1 MSLKISEF
9 DRQYFVKNH
18 FMLNLAL
25 GILGLL
31 GFLTI
36 KDLSF
41 YYVNT
46 FFIIFH
52 ILYFIVCIFFYC
64 RIKRMEDIVLYAF
77 HRVMSSFL
85 NALVF
90 FVISLTISMNL
101 GVKYF
106 LGYVVLFLLV
116 AIFIFMKWK
125 TLLLKQDYI
134 EVLSDKY
141 FSKDSVSLYDFFF
154 SISNLKYG
162 SSKVSVFFA
171 LIFSQIA
178 FVVVMNGLLKIHASY
193 EIYIVVGLFFFISCY
208 ILYNMGVNVI
218 LPYSFLKKMKGLENK
233 NY

>member
-25 GILGLL
+25 GVLGFL

-36 KDLSF
+36 KDF
-41 YYVNT
+41 NYYYVNT
-46 FFIIFH
+46 FFTIFYT
-52 ILYFIVCIFFYC
+52 LYFIFCVFFYF
-64 RIKRMEDIVLYAF
+64 KVKGSEDIILYAF

-106 LGYVVLFLLV
+106 FGYVLLFILV
-116 AIFIFMKWK
+116 AIFIFVNWK
-125 TLLLKQDYI
+125 SLLLREDYT
-134 EVLSDKY
+134 EVLIDKY
-141 FSKDSVSLYDFFF
+141 FSKDDVSLYDFFF

-178 FVVVMNGLLKIHASY
+178 FVVVMNGLFKIHASY
-193 EIYIVVGLFFFISCY
+193 EIYTIVGLFFLISCY
-208 ILYNMGVNVI
+208 ILYNMGINVI
-218 LPYSFLKKMKGLENK
+218 LPYSFLKKNEGIEK
-233 NY
+233 

>member
-25 GILGLL
+25 GILGFL
-31 GFLTI
+31 GFLTV

-41 YYVNT
+41 YYVNI
-46 FFIIFH
+46 FFIMFYV
-52 ILYFIVCIFFYC
+52 LYFIICIFFYF
-64 RIKRMEDIVLYAF
+64 RIRRVEDIVLYAF

-85 NALVF
+85 NALIF

-106 LGYVVLFLLV
+106 LGYSVLFMLV
-116 AIFIFMKWK
+116 AIFIFIKWK
-125 TLLLKQDYI
+125 NLLLREDYI

-162 SSKVSVFFA
+162 NSKVSVFFA
-171 LIFSQIA
+171 LILSQIA
-178 FVVVMNGLLKIHASY
+178 FIFVMNGLLKIHASY
-193 EIYIVVGLFFFISCY
+193 EIYIIVGLFFLISCY
-208 ILYNMGVNVI
+208 ILYNMGLNVI
-218 LPYSFLKKMKGLENK
+218 LPYSFLKKNEGIGK
-233 NY
+233 